1 MPLKKLFF
9 IIILFFSFSCTVL
22 SKNVKDYYNSDDL
35 SDYFGTMKACTK
47 DKSENDCRNGNEYKF
62 YLKLYDIY
70 YLYKNKYNVK
80 LDLPLIVSALYY
92 RNEQLPTVY
101 KNNLNTYN
109 RADLKNKDIVTNL
122 DWEYDFKNDSC
133 YVYLNANDDS
143 YDMQI
148 LAKGMVTKK
157 ITYECTGSGSS
168 SSSGSS
174 SAEVITDNSETGN
187 GWGSVTTVKYDDGST
202 RTFRNYKQYDN
213 GNDYWNKSYWDGNIW
228 SDGCGPTAVSIIL
241 SGYGYNNNPAN
252 VVDTMNNNS
261 LTYTSPS
268 TLVSALKQ
276 YKIDA
281 ESHSCTNTQD
291 TINAIRNNFKAG
303 RPIMI
308 GTHNHW
314 VAYLGED
321 KNGMIISD
329 PGQSDGNNYRFGK
342 TLEDLVETASDGTY
356 ILIKSDGN
364 ASSKSTS
371 SSSNSKSSS
380 KSSSSKNSSKSSS
393 SSSSGGKMTATDVE
407 TSNYDEQLKCDSGT
421 LDKNSIK
428 ATYELDLEKY
438 DEFLLEY
445 IKYKYHTEGSSQKC
459 EAGGGPS
466 GSGTLSFS
474 DSYTPTDETPSGVYA
489 LTSEPVPWLA
499 INYWSFLDKNDFVY
513 PIDDTTKLP
522 LGAWPKN
529 YSEIPTQ
536 LDNVKLYKGI
546 YMWPATPTDNTYQ
559 YVYSHL
565 GIDVMSDFG
574 TPIYSPV
581 DGTLVYSE
589 WGGTVNKGSDETSY
603 TVTITPN
610 QTYDFN
616 GTTISEIFM
625 THMSGIRYRCSWGQC
640 NRTLK
645 AGELI
650 GFVGTAAGSSTSA
663 GYASHVHI
671 TFYPA
676 GNYSGGLYTESM
688 EKIYEISPGTVRKAG
703 E

>member
-1 MPLKKLFF
+1 M
-9 IIILFFSFSCTVL
+9 
-22 SKNVKDYYNSDDL
+22 
-35 SDYFGTMKACTK
+35 
-47 DKSENDCRNGNEYKF
+47 
-62 YLKLYDIY
+62 Y

-101 KNNLNTYN
+101 KNSLNKYN
-109 RADLKNKDIVTNL
+109 RADLKNKDVVTNL

-157 ITYECTGSGSS
+157 ITYKCSGSGSS
-168 SSSGSS
+168 SSGSTNS
-174 SAEVITDNSETGN
+174 DLSEVITDDSETGD
-187 GWGSVTTVKYDDGST
+187 GWDSVTKVKYDNGST

-213 GNDYWNKSYWDGNIW
+213 GNSYWNKSYWDGNIW
-228 SDGCGPTAVSIIL
+228 SDGCAPTAIAIVL
-241 SGYGYNNNPAN
+241 SGYGYSYNPAN
-252 VVDTMNNNS
+252 VVDIMDKNNI
-261 LTYTSPS
+261 TYTSPS
-268 TLVSALKQ
+268 TLVSTLEK

-281 ESHSCTNTQD
+281 ESHGCTNSKD

-303 RPIMI
+303 RPILI

-342 TLEDLVETASDGTY
+342 TLEDLVETASDGSY

-364 ASSKSTS
+364 ASSSSSSNKSSKKSSTS
-371 SSSNSKSSS
+371 SSSTKTTNEK
-380 KSSSSKNSSKSSS
+380 KSSS
-393 SSSSGGKMTATDVE
+393 SSSSSSGEMTATDVE

-421 LDKNSIK
+421 LDKDSIK
-428 ATYELDLEKY
+428 ATYELDLDKY
-438 DEFLLEY
+438 DDFLLEY
-445 IKYKYHTEGSSQKC
+445 IEYKYHTQGSDQKC
-459 EAGGGPS
+459 ESGGGGPS
-466 GSGTLSFS
+466 GSGTLSFT

-499 INYWSFLDKNDFVY
+499 INYWSFLDRNDFVY
-513 PIDDTTKLP
+513 PIDDATKLP

-536 LDNVKLYKGI
+536 LSNVKLYKGI

-610 QTYDFN
+610 QTYNFN
-616 GTTISEIFM
+616 GTTIGEIFM

-650 GFVGTAAGSSTSA
+650 GFVGNAAGDSTSA

-688 EKIYEISPGTVRKAG
+688 EKLYEISPGTVRRAG